1 MLVALSRLL
10 RASSNTISRSQQS
23 IMNPCTFLTES
34 SVFVPKISAPCRAVH
49 AAAFGTFSS
58 SPSAVLRPPLTQQ
71 GHRLHRNR
79 CGALH
84 QDYGWQQLRPQIRW
98 QGLSST
104 RQEEEDESK
113 CVLAANR
120 LITCSP
126 LRCLLGIFLAGKS
139 RLRSLSLNYNCQ
151 IIG

>member
-10 RASSNTISRSQQS
+10 RASSNTISRGLLLK
-23 IMNPCTFLTES
+23 MNPCTFSTES
-34 SVFVPKISAPCRAVH
+34 SVLVPKVSPPCRAIH
-49 AAAFGTFSS
+49 TMAFGTFSS

-84 QDYGWQQLRPQIRW
+84 QEYGWQQIRPQIRW
-98 QGLSST
+98 QGLSSI

-113 CVLAANR
+113 CVLSSR
-120 LITCSP
+120 STTCSP
-126 LRCLLGIFLAGKS
+126 LRRLLGIFLAGRSK
-139 RLRSLSLNYNCQ
+139 LISLSLNCNCH
-151 IIG
+151 IIC

>member
-10 RASSNTISRSQQS
+10 HASSNTISRGLKLK
-23 IMNPCTFLTES
+23 MNPCTFLTET
-34 SVFVPKISAPCRAVH
+34 SVLVPKVSPPCRATY
-49 AAAFGTFSS
+49 AMAFGTFSS

-71 GHRLHRNR
+71 GHRLHRSR

-84 QDYGWQQLRPQIRW
+84 QEYGWQQIRPQIRW

-113 CVLAANR
+113 CVLSGR
-120 LITCSP
+120 STTCLS
-126 LRCLLGIFLAGKS
+126 LRRLLGIFLESKS
-139 RLRSLSLNYNCQ
+139 LYPCL
-151 IIG
+151 